1 MNSKY
6 KAINYALLFLIVF
19 FTGIFYIFAKGVN
32 IIVLPLEAASQ
43 AKVTLV
49 DGLGFSFNERYIFLP
64 GEKKLVIES
73 PGFYDEEL
81 SLIISDSSD
90 LVTVNL
96 KELPGK
102 VKFVVTPKVVGK
114 LFVGDELINLNED
127 FYEIPAGN
135 IPITYIHPMFLKYTS
150 IIEVIGRGLEQE
162 YSLELQP
169 NWATLS
175 ITSSPDNAEVFISGN
190 FIGNTPIDAD
200 IITGLHELTFQ
211 KEGFKDFIKV
221 ERVQRGINKIL
232 EIVELEP
239 LPAILKLTSTPVAAQ
254 VFVNGKFF
262 GKTPA
267 SVELQPDQDHLIT
280 LESEGFRSESESF
293 NLSTQEL
300 LKKNYEMTPSL
311 GKVKINTNL
320 PSEIFLNKK
329 FLAETPFEG
338 NLQTIEGNLEIK
350 RAGYRTFKTKLKP
363 KKDFITSINAILITE
378 EKARFQESPESYIT
392 NGGNKMI
399 LLNPGP
405 IVMGAKRS
413 EKGQRAN
420 ETIRKVNLTKP
431 FYMSIHEVTNA
442 QYLKFSQQNSINRGI
457 DDNDLPV
464 TNVSW
469 NDAALYCNWLSRQ
482 EGLQSFYKVQGDKV
496 TGFDLSSE
504 GYRMPTES
512 EWSWAAKKMP
522 EQEDLKFPW
531 GPRMPVRDGSGN
543 FADTSVTKSMMFIP
557 NYSDGFPELA
567 PVGSFESNLN
577 GIYDLGGNVSEF
589 VNDYYSIMIESN
601 KVYKD
606 LTGPNRGTE
615 HVIKGSSWSSASVTE
630 LRFSYRDKSQDGGD
644 TIGFRVAKWLIGKG
658 GSND

>member
-6 KAINYALLFLIVF
+6 KVINYGLLFLIVF
-19 FTGIFYIFAKGVN
+19 FTGIFYVFAKGVN

-102 VKFVVTPKVVGK
+102 VKFAVTPKVVGK
-114 LFVGDELINLNED
+114 LFVGDELINLTED

-135 IPITYIHPMFLKYTS
+135 NPITYIHPMFLKYTRT
-150 IIEVIGRGLEQE
+150 IEVIGRGVEQE

-190 FIGNTPIDAD
+190 FVGITPIDAD

-211 KEGFKDFIKV
+211 KEGFKDLIKV

-267 SVELQPDQDHLIT
+267 SIELQPDQDHLIT
-280 LESEGFRSESESF
+280 LESEGFRSESKSF

-338 NLQTIEGNLEIK
+338 NLQTIESNLEIK
-350 RAGYRTFKTKLKP
+350 RAGYRSFKTKLKP
-363 KKDFITSINAILITE
+363 KKDFITSINATLITE
-378 EKARFQESPESYIT
+378 EKARFQESPENYVT
-392 NGGNKMI
+392 KGDNKMV

-431 FYMSIHEVTNA
+431 FYMSMHEVTNS
-442 QYLKFSQQNSINRGI
+442 QYLKFSQQNSINRNI

-482 EGLQSFYKVQGDKV
+482 EGLQSFYEVQGDKV

-522 EQEDLKFPW
+522 KQEDLKFPW
-531 GPRMPVRDGSGN
+531 GLRMPVRDGSGN

-601 KVYKD
+601 KVFKD
-606 LTGPNRGTE
+606 LTGPKRGTE